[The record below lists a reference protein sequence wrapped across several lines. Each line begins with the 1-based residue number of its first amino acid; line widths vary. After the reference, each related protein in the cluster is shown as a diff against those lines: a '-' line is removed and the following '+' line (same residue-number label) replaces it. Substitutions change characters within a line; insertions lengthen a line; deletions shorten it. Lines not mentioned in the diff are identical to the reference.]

1 MTTEIV
7 LLSIVLLT
15 IVAGLYLAI
24 HFRFFPQAH
33 PLAAWLSLSGV
44 RDRNRLNE
52 RLRPP
57 ESFAIYALFDVS
69 VGAACVGALFLAPL
83 GAGVLVW
90 IWIAA
95 LLAAALE
102 FTGAALAARY
112 ADHTASGAI
121 GLLRGGLKLK
131 GVAPVAAALIAL
143 AAFFSGAALP
153 AAALRYLF
161 SMQLDS
167 PAPLIVALTAIGAL
181 YLLVLAGKP
190 AACGRAARAAQPAAV
205 GLLALAVLLACFSA
219 GSSGEP
225 NASSFALSRAAL
237 PVHNAPEGLK
247 LLAGIWPASGAA
259 WLNVAFAT
267 AAFLI
272 AAASGG
278 ARTLDASVRIGNHA
292 PGRSGHAF
300 LLRPI
305 LAAFVATLAVLL
317 LPAPDAILAGPAL
330 WPALGAVLLLSA
342 LQFTGAGETGARALA
357 DGITPA
363 AGRIFTLFF
372 PFLLLAAGFWSAMSA
387 ESTFLI
393 WRGLLL
399 WGGLALLVTLIAN
412 FLIVDLGVREYARYL
427 EQEGQ
432 RAKRGAPLLLLLSLL
447 PSNLLS
453 RLFGVISRLPV
464 PRALRPVV
472 YGFYSRKFGV
482 NLAEAARPLDEYP
495 SLGQFFIR
503 YLKPGLRPIDARK
516 NAAISPVDGT
526 LAQFGPIVSGAMIQ
540 AKGLD
545 YSLYDLLPDCEFA
558 REFEG
563 GAFCTIYLSPRDYH
577 RIHTPCAGE
586 LVGYDYVPGYLLPVN
601 LLAVENVRDL
611 FPKNERLTTF
621 LRQGSALVA
630 VVKVGATNVGRI
642 RLAYDEHVI
651 TNGWRRSFHPRQ
663 RYAAPRAMEC
673 GAELARFEMGSTV
686 VLLFSKGALKWQAGL
701 RENSS
706 IRLGESLGTISG

>member
-1 MTTEIV
+1 
-7 LLSIVLLT
+7 
-15 IVAGLYLAI
+15 
-24 HFRFFPQAH
+24 
-33 PLAAWLSLSGV
+33 
-44 RDRNRLNE
+44 
-52 RLRPP
+52 
-57 ESFAIYALFDVS
+57 
-69 VGAACVGALFLAPL
+69 
-83 GAGVLVW
+83 
-90 IWIAA
+90 
-95 LLAAALE
+95 
-102 FTGAALAARY
+102 
-112 ADHTASGAI
+112 
-121 GLLRGGLKLK
+121 
-131 GVAPVAAALIAL
+131 
-143 AAFFSGAALP
+143 
-153 AAALRYLF
+153 
-161 SMQLDS
+161 
-167 PAPLIVALTAIGAL
+167 
-181 YLLVLAGKP
+181 
-190 AACGRAARAAQPAAV
+190 
-205 GLLALAVLLACFSA
+205 
-219 GSSGEP
+219 
-225 NASSFALSRAAL
+225 
-237 PVHNAPEGLK
+237 
-247 LLAGIWPASGAA
+247 
-259 WLNVAFAT
+259 
-267 AAFLI
+267 
-272 AAASGG
+272 
-278 ARTLDASVRIGNHA
+278 
-292 PGRSGHAF
+292 
-300 LLRPI
+300 
-305 LAAFVATLAVLL
+305 VLL
-317 LPAPDAILAGPAL
+317 LPDPDAVLAGPAL

-342 LQFTGAGETGARALA
+342 LQFTGAGETAARALA

-363 AGRIFTLFF
+363 AGRIFALLF

-393 WRGLLL
+393 WRGILL

-412 FLIVDLGVREYARYL
+412 FLIVDLGVREYARFL
-427 EQEGQ
+427 EQEGE

-464 PRALRPVV
+464 PRSLRPVV

-482 NLAEAARPLDEYP
+482 NLAEAALPVEEYP

-503 YLKPGLRPIDARK
+503 YLKPGLRPIDPRK

-526 LAQFGPIVSGAMIQ
+526 LAQFGPIVSGALIQ

-545 YSLYDLLPDCEFA
+545 YSLHDLLPDCEFA

-621 LRQGSALVA
+621 LRSGSALVA

-663 RYAAPRAMEC
+663 RYAAPRTMEA

-686 VLLFSKGALKWQAGL
+686 VLLFSKGALKWQVGL
-701 RENSS
+701 RENSP